1 MNGILAFDNPWTLA
15 GYAVFIP
22 FILYIYFSPHG
33 KEIRSRLPK
42 NLRKKLW
49 ASRAFFWFFLAC
61 IIAAMAGPRWG
72 VEQTSTLP
80 AGLPGEYRRS
90 LDMVIA
96 IDVSRS
102 MEITDGQEGGI
113 SRLERGLA
121 IVKHAAGITAGK
133 AAGRA
138 AGAVSGI
145 RLGVAVSR
153 NRGIVAVPL
162 TWDSEAVFAFVD
174 AADSS
179 MTGRGTNLESLLDAA
194 LSAFQSSYPS
204 TKMILLVSDGEALS
218 GSFKTAVNRCKRD
231 GIAVI
236 AIAVGSDEGRII
248 PGGGEVVSR
257 RDSGAMRMAAGQTGG
272 VYIDGNRQDASETLS
287 GYLRSLTAEV
297 ETRGNKNEPKPRW
310 FIFAMLAIIAFGASK
325 ICLLKM
331 GSRE

>member
-1 MNGILAFDNPWTLA
+1 MNGIIGFDNPWALL
-15 GYAVFIP
+15 GYAIFIP
-22 FILYIYFSPHG
+22 LVLYNYFSPHG
-33 KEIRSRLPK
+33 QKIQRRLPG
-42 NLRKKLW
+42 NLQKKLW

-61 IIAAMAGPRWG
+61 IIAAMTGPRWG

-90 LDMVIA
+90 VDMVIA

-102 MEITDGQEGGI
+102 MEITDEQEGEI
-113 SRLERGLA
+113 SRLERGLT
-121 IVKHAAGITAGK
+121 IVKDAAGK
-133 AAGRA
+133 AAGT
-138 AGAVSGI
+138 VSGM

-162 TWDSEAVFAFVD
+162 TWDSDAVFAFVD

-179 MTGRGTNLESLLDAA
+179 MTGKGTNLESLLDAA
-194 LSAFQSSYPS
+194 SSAFQSSHPS

-218 GSFKTAVNRCKRD
+218 GSLRAAVNRCKRD
-231 GIAVI
+231 SITVI
-236 AIAVGSDEGRII
+236 SIAVGSDEGRII
-248 PGGGEVVSR
+248 PGESEIISR

-272 VYIDGNRQDASETLS
+272 IYIDGNREDAAETLA
-287 GYLRSLTAEV
+287 GYLRSLTAGL
-297 ETRGNKNEPKPRW
+297 ETKGNNNESETRW
-310 FIFAMLAIIAFGASK
+310 FIFAMLAIMAFGASK